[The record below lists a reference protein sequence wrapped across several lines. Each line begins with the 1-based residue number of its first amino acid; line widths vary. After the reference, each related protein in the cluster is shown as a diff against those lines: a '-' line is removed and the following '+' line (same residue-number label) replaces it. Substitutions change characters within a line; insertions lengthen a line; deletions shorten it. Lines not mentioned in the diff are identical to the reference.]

1 MIKIVTL
8 TFIFLNFFNILNAS
22 LKDEIILNLKKTEN
36 LSFNF
41 KQTINDKVEL
51 GNCIIKYPKK
61 IFCSYKNKI
70 IVSNG
75 KILIIKN
82 IVNNQHYSYPLKKTP
97 LNLILDKEYLI
108 NQIKFKEG
116 KKIDNKY
123 IKFTIKNDQ
132 YEINIFFD
140 NKTKNLIGWQTEDL
154 YQNLVITF
162 ISSLN
167 YNRSI
172 NEEIFELPKND

>member
-1 MIKIVTL
+1 M
-8 TFIFLNFFNILNAS
+8 
-22 LKDEIILNLKKTEN
+22 
-36 LSFNF
+36 
-41 KQTINDKVEL
+41 
-51 GNCIIKYPKK
+51 
-61 IFCSYKNKI
+61 
-70 IVSNG
+70 
-75 KILIIKN
+75 
-82 IVNNQHYSYPLKKTP
+82 
-97 LNLILDKEYLI
+97 I

-132 YEINIFFD
+132 YKINIFFD

-167 YNRSI
+167 YNRNI
-172 NEEIFELPKND
+172 MKKF

>member
-82 IVNNQHYSYPLKKTP
+82 IVNNQHYSYPLKK
-97 LNLILDKEYLI
+97 LH
-108 NQIKFKEG
+108 
-116 KKIDNKY
+116 
-123 IKFTIKNDQ
+123 
-132 YEINIFFD
+132 
-140 NKTKNLIGWQTEDL
+140 
-154 YQNLVITF
+154 
-162 ISSLN
+162 
-167 YNRSI
+167 
-172 NEEIFELPKND
+172 